1 MILLCADRHA
11 RVLSWLQAFF
21 KVNGPDV
28 QLPSNRTDITTAATI
43 IQLAVP
49 ELTLVMDPLLY
60 LRALPKPQGLPKL
73 IHMTMANKHSLAP
86 HQVGCFSHH
95 VLAVLGVC
103 RSGCVGWQWPCGG
116 ATLQLLGYDAGALKE
131 GHQQLTRLTA
141 SVLHSRRPCRRL
153 THFCWLLS
161 LNWCVCSGPVH
172 HLLGLLQQGLC
183 PAAV

>member
-1 MILLCADRHA
+1 MLCAHCTA
-11 RVLSWLQAFF
+11 MCACSWLQAFF

-86 HQVGCFSHH
+86 HQVG
-95 VLAVLGVC
+95 VLFCAC
-103 RSGCVGWQWPCGG
+103 SGC
-116 ATLQLLGYDAGALKE
+116 AG
-131 GHQQLTRLTA
+131 
-141 SVLHSRRPCRRL
+141 SV
-153 THFCWLLS
+153 
-161 LNWCVCSGPVH
+161 
-172 HLLGLLQQGLC
+172 
-183 PAAV
+183 